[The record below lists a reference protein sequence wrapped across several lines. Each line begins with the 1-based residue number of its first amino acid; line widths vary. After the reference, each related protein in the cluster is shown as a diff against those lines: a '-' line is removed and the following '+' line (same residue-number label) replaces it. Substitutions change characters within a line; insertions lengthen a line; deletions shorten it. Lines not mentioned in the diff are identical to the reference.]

1 MENEIQKILLDT
13 NVLLT
18 DPDIVSK
25 NPEKYAICLTTL
37 RELDKLKRKPEL
49 NYAVR
54 RAIKSIFF
62 NLKDLRIDINEE
74 IDYDNLTNDEK
85 IILSAKK
92 NNFTFRT
99 EDIGAMVIAESMFG
113 VVLDTDLGDKDD
125 LNRDYKGYKELFI
138 EDIEIWTQLY
148 HCENAEDSLVMEFG
162 ENLDINEYKAILNK
176 ENNEEYILIQ
186 RNFEGDV
193 IQVPLKLYKKVL
205 TEIGIKIRPLD
216 VYQWIALD
224 SVLNDNPFSIIDGI
238 LGTGKTL
245 MAIMGALMTTESQNP
260 LFKKYKQIYVTRP
273 PIAIDKRYEQ
283 GFLPGELENKMAPW
297 LISFKSNLE
306 FIYNS
311 FGEEENKGEEMFL
324 ENFKPVSL
332 EHIQGASIHNSI
344 LLVDEYQF
352 LDEDMLKQ
360 ILSRIASGSKVILIG
375 DPDGQTYNVNRG
387 HEGFKTLRKHIKS
400 QKLLSYVK
408 LEKVYRSKLAEFVE
422 RIFSF

>member
-1 MENEIQKILLDT
+1 MKKEITKILLDT

-18 DPDIVSK
+18 DPDIVNK
-25 NPEKYAICLTTL
+25 TPEKYAICLTTL

-62 NLKDLRIDINEE
+62 NLNKLTIDINEKV
-74 IDYDNLTNDEK
+74 DYDNLTNDEK

-92 NNFTFRT
+92 NGFSFRT

-113 VVLDTDLGDKDD
+113 VVLDTDLGDEDD

-138 EDIEIWTQLY
+138 EDFEIWTQLY
-148 HCENAEDSLVMEFG
+148 HTEHADELLVEEFG

-176 ENNEEYILIQ
+176 ENYEEYILIQ

-193 IQVPLKLYKKVL
+193 IQVPLKSYKKVL
-205 TEIGIKIRPLD
+205 TEIGIKERPLD
-216 VYQWIALD
+216 VYQWMALD
-224 SVLNDNPFSIIDGI
+224 SVLNDNPFSIIDGT

-260 LFKKYKQIYVTRP
+260 LFTKYKQIYVTRP

-306 FIYNS
+306 FLYRSYGDEDNR
-311 FGEEENKGEEMFL
+311 GEEVFL
-324 ENFKPVSL
+324 QNFKPVSL

-375 DPDGQTYNVNRG
+375 DPDGQTYSVNRG
-387 HEGFKTLRKHIKS
+387 HEGFKTLRKHIKG

-408 LEKVYRSKLAEFVE
+408 LEKVYRSKLAEFVDE
-422 RIFSF
+422 IFSF